1 MSLLQETS
9 DFIIMKPTIIILIS
23 SYLSFSQ
30 YLEQLQKKYFFPLEI
45 KSFCSLLVYNIC
57 ISLLLLL
64 PLSQKGR

>member
-30 YLEQLQKKYFFPLEI
+30 YLEHLQKKAFFP
-45 KSFCSLLVYNIC
+45 FWN
-57 ISLLLLL
+57 
-64 PLSQKGR
+64 